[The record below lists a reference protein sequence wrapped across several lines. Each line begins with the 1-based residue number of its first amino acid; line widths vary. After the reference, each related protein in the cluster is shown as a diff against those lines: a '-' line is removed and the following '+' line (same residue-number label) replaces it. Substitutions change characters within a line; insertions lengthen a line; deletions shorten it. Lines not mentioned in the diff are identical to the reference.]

1 MIKSS
6 QNNNDNIIP
15 NEEVL
20 MVNRR
25 KTKIVCTLG
34 PSSNTEETIRNLIL
48 EGMDVA
54 RLNFS
59 HGSYDDKLKIINIVK
74 KLRKELDKPVALLLD
89 TKGPEIRLGTFKD
102 HQIVLENGQEFT
114 LTTSEYEGDQHKAS
128 ITYKNLPADVSVG
141 TRILIDDGLIEM
153 RVNVIEG
160 NDIICTVLNGGTIS
174 DRKGINVPN
183 VELSMPYISQQDYAD
198 IRFGIENDFD
208 FIAAS
213 FVRCAADIEE
223 IQAILRE
230 HECKTIDII
239 AKIENN
245 QGVENIMEIVKVA
258 DGVMVARG
266 DMGVEIPLED
276 VPSIQKKIIKAVYQS
291 GKQVITATQMLESMI
306 KNPRPTRA
314 EATDIANA
322 IYDGTSAIML
332 SGETAAGKYPVEALK
347 TMARIAVR
355 TEEDINY
362 HNRFKESRILTN
374 QNITNA
380 ISHATVTTAEDLG
393 AAAIV
398 TVTKS
403 GFTAKMISK
412 YRPSCPIV
420 SCSSDEH
427 VCRRLNLAWGVTP
440 IIMEEKT
447 DTDELFDHAIQ
458 ATLDANLVSA
468 GELTVITAGL
478 PLGVS
483 GTTNLIKVHVAGHVL
498 VKGIGVSGTTAT
510 AGLCVCESED
520 DLRRNYKPGDI
531 IVISDSSNAILPYI
545 KTSSGLI
552 TESNSE
558 DSHAAIVGLTLNL
571 PVIIGASHATQI
583 LKDGSVVT
591 MDATS
596 GVVTS
601 N

>member
-1 MIKSS
+1 
-6 QNNNDNIIP
+6 
-15 NEEVL
+15 
-20 MVNRR
+20 MVNKR

-34 PSSNTEETIRNLIL
+34 PSSNTEETIRSLII

-59 HGSYDDKLKIINIVK
+59 HGAYEDKLKIINIVK
-74 KLRKELDKPVALLLD
+74 KVRAELNKPVALLLD

-102 HQIVLENGQEFT
+102 HKVELENGQEFI
-114 LTTSEYEGDQHKAS
+114 LTTTDCEGDQHKAS
-128 ITYKNLPADVSVG
+128 ITYKNLPNDITVG

-160 NDIICTVLNGGTIS
+160 TDIICTVINGGTIS

-198 IRFGIENDFD
+198 IRFGIENGFD

-213 FVRCAADIEE
+213 FVRCAADVEE

-230 HECKTIDII
+230 HDCKTIDII

-347 TMARIAVR
+347 TMVRIAVR
-355 TEEDINY
+355 TEDDINY

-374 QNITNA
+374 KNITNA

-420 SCSSDEH
+420 SCSPDEH
-427 VCRRLNLAWGVTP
+427 VCRKLNLAWGVTP
-440 IIMEEKT
+440 IIMEDKT

-458 ATLDANLVSA
+458 AALDAELVKA

-510 AGLCVCESED
+510 GALCVCESED
-520 DLRRNYKPGDI
+520 DLRRNYKEGDI
-531 IVISDSSNAILPYI
+531 IVISDSSNTILPYI

-558 DSHAAIVGLTLNL
+558 DSHAAIVGLTLGL

>member
-1 MIKSS
+1 MSIK
-6 QNNNDNIIP
+6 
-15 NEEVL
+15 
-20 MVNRR
+20 

-34 PSSNTEETIRNLIL
+34 PSSNTEDVIRNLMI

-59 HGSYDDKLKIINIVK
+59 HGSHEDKLKIVEIVK
-74 KLRKELDKPVALLLD
+74 KVRAELHKPVALLLD
-89 TKGPEIRLGTFKD
+89 TKGPEIRLGT
-102 HQIVLENGQEFT
+102 IENKSVELKQGQEFI
-114 LTTSEYEGDQHKAS
+114 LTTQECAGNESRVS
-128 ITYKNLPADVSVG
+128 ITYKDLPKDISVG
-141 TRILIDDGLIEM
+141 TRVLIDDGLIEM
-153 RVNVIEG
+153 KVTSIEG
-160 NDIICTVLNGGTIS
+160 TEIGVIS

-183 VELSMPYISQQDYAD
+183 VELSMPYVSRQDYDD
-198 IRFGIENDFD
+198 IKFGIDNGFD

-213 FVRCAADIEE
+213 FTRTAEDVEE
-223 IQAILRE
+223 IRAILRE
-230 HECKTIDII
+230 YDCNSIDII

-245 QGVENIMEIVKVA
+245 QGVENIAEIIKVS

-266 DMGVEIPLED
+266 DMGVEIPLEE
-276 VPSIQKKIIKAVYQS
+276 VPIIQKKIIKQVYTA

-332 SGETAAGKYPVEALK
+332 SGETAAGKYPIEALK
-347 TMARIAVR
+347 TMVKIAVR
-355 TEEDINY
+355 TEQDINY
-362 HNRFKESRILTN
+362 HKRFSESRQLSN
-374 QNITNA
+374 KNITNA

-412 YRPSCPIV
+412 YRPTCPIV
-420 SCSSDEH
+420 GCSTYEA
-427 VCRRLNLAWGVTP
+427 VCRKLNLVWGVTP
-440 IIMEEKT
+440 ILIEEKT
-447 DTDELFDHAIQ
+447 DTDELFEHAIDRALQ
-458 ATLDANLVSA
+458 AGKVHV

-478 PLGVS
+478 PLGIS

-498 VKGIGVSGTTAT
+498 VKGIGVSGTKVTAP
-510 AGLCVCESED
+510 LCVCENED
-520 DLRRNYKPGDI
+520 ALKRNFKTGDI
-531 IVISDSSNAILPYI
+531 IVIPESSNKILPFI

-552 TESNSE
+552 TEDKSE
-558 DSHAAIVGLTLNL
+558 ESHAAIVGLTLGL
-571 PVIIGASHATQI
+571 PVIIGASHASQI
-583 LKDGSVVT
+583 LKDGAVVT
-591 MDATS
+591 MDASS

-601 N
+601 D

>member
-1 MIKSS
+1 
-6 QNNNDNIIP
+6 
-15 NEEVL
+15 
-20 MVNRR
+20 
-25 KTKIVCTLG
+25 
-34 PSSNTEETIRNLIL
+34 
-48 EGMDVA
+48 
-54 RLNFS
+54 
-59 HGSYDDKLKIINIVK
+59 
-74 KLRKELDKPVALLLD
+74 
-89 TKGPEIRLGTFKD
+89 
-102 HQIVLENGQEFT
+102 
-114 LTTSEYEGDQHKAS
+114 
-128 ITYKNLPADVSVG
+128 
-141 TRILIDDGLIEM
+141 
-153 RVNVIEG
+153 
-160 NDIICTVLNGGTIS
+160 
-174 DRKGINVPN
+174 
-183 VELSMPYISQQDYAD
+183 
-198 IRFGIENDFD
+198 
-208 FIAAS
+208 
-213 FVRCAADIEE
+213 
-223 IQAILRE
+223 
-230 HECKTIDII
+230 
-239 AKIENN
+239 
-245 QGVENIMEIVKVA
+245 
-258 DGVMVARG
+258 
-266 DMGVEIPLED
+266 
-276 VPSIQKKIIKAVYQS
+276 
-291 GKQVITATQMLESMI
+291 
-306 KNPRPTRA
+306 
-314 EATDIANA
+314 
-322 IYDGTSAIML
+322 ML